1 MKETLFTILQVAL
14 REIRRM
20 TSQSMYLLV
29 TIIFPVATTLFFWSL
44 MKEGVP
50 TKMPVAVVDLD
61 NTALSAR
68 LVRNIDVTPLSRV
81 VSHLQSESEAM
92 SELRKGNIYGFV
104 VIPDNLQSD
113 IMMSKKPVISYYYQ
127 NSFLIAGGLMQ
138 NDLTYILHT
147 LSAGVSK
154 QKLEATGHDENRIMA
169 RIQPIV
175 LDTHLLFN
183 PYSNYS
189 AYVTTIIL
197 PIMLQLFILLITV
210 YSILSEIKEKTS
222 REWLRLSGKSLPVA
236 LAGKLLPY
244 SVIFFIVMMFQNLIL
259 YKMLQIPLHTGF
271 LGLAAVSVLFVL
283 AYQAIG
289 IFCAGLFPMMRHAL
303 NLSAFYGILA
313 LSLCGFSFP
322 VEYMPAVF
330 QFWAEAFPVRH
341 YMHIFQSQM
350 LAGFGIQ
357 YAFLSY
363 LFLMLFLFVP
373 FATLFRLKK
382 ALILQD
388 SIEKV

>member
-197 PIMLQLFILLITV
+197 PIMLQLFILLMTV
-210 YSILSEIKEKTS
+210 YAVLSEIKEKTS

-244 SVIFFIVMMFQNLIL
+244 SMIFFIVMMFQNLIL
-259 YKMLQIPLHTGF
+259 YKMLQIPHHTRF

-289 IFCAGLFPMMRHAL
+289 IFSAGLFPMMRHAL

-313 LSLCGFSFP
+313 LTLCGFSFP